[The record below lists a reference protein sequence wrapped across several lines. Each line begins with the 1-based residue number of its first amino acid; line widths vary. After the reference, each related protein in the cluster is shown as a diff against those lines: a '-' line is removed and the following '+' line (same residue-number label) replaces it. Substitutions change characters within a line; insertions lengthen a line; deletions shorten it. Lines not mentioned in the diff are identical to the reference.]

1 MSPGSVRLAGNIPDG
16 EGLIYYVVCSS
27 HGEVEERRSLGVSCP
42 MGHVPKQVKVRL
54 RCPTC
59 RWVDPESNWHS
70 HKPKCRD
77 GYHELVVLEYSPI

>member
-59 RWVDPESNWHS
+59 RWVDRNRTGTATSPS
-70 HKPKCRD
+70 
-77 GYHELVVLEYSPI
+77 VVMVTTSL